1 MEQGTRA
8 RETEKR
14 VCRWKLAER
23 HKRVTSHWVLNPLRI
38 WALLMTN
45 SLLWS
50 SISDWNKTS
59 SNWITDFFV
68 FLILT
73 FLWLSFNNGQLY
85 LKSPALDLFRKKK
98 TKKDTG
104 RPEYLTIIPHAG
116 SGYLYWLQNFFRAH
130 WLISL
135 SISWHTY
142 EFMTQRVRAN
152 NLIICYCKKKKTTR
166 REFFMRLSC
175 YWQWISHNI
184 AQVAVD
190 FRQLLWQCYGEIRD
204 AIIQQAR
211 L

>member
-1 MEQGTRA
+1 MISPESYKIIVTPFQIPFLVQVMEQGTRA

-98 TKKDTG
+98 RKKDTG

-142 EFMTQRVRAN
+142 EFMTQRVRVN
-152 NLIICYCKKKKTTR
+152 NLIICYCKKNNQKGVFHASVLLLTMN
-166 REFFMRLSC
+166 F
-175 YWQWISHNI
+175 
-184 AQVAVD
+184 AVTA
-190 FRQLLWQCYGEIRD
+190 LPK
-204 AIIQQAR
+204 
-211 L
+211 